1 MKTIF
6 ITGASS
12 GIGMAL
18 AREFSHEDVALGLI
32 ARRKDLLDSLA
43 SELAAKVCAYT
54 VDVGDFVALRVA
66 AESFIQTAGVPDVVI
81 ANAGVSS
88 GTLTS
93 EADDQATFEHI
104 IRTNVLGMVHT
115 YQPFVEAMKKRG
127 SGTLVGIS
135 SIAGFRGIPGSGA
148 YSASKAAATAY
159 LESLRIE
166 LSSSGVNVLTVCPG
180 YIKTPMT
187 DVNSFYMPFLMDAN
201 RAARS
206 IRKAIIGK
214 KRFHILPWQMSVVGL
229 FLRLMPRFIYDL
241 LMRRAPRKPRS
252 LLR

>member
-1 MKTIF
+1 MKRVF

-12 GIGMAL
+12 GIGAAL
-18 AREFSHEDVALGLI
+18 AREFSDEDVVLGLI
-32 ARRKDLLDSLA
+32 SRRIQQLDNLANDLATDVYVYAADVGDSLA
-43 SELAAKVCAYT
+43 MKS
-54 VDVGDFVALRVA
+54 A
-66 AESFIQTAGVPDVVI
+66 AEAFIQSVGVPDVVI

-93 EADDQATFEHI
+93 EAKDQVVFEQI
-104 IRTNVLGMVHT
+104 MRTNVLGMVHT
-115 YQPFVEAMKKRG
+115 YQPFVEAMKIRG

-159 LESLRIE
+159 LESLRVE

-187 DVNSFYMPFLMDAN
+187 DINPFYMPFVMDAD

-206 IRKAIIGK
+206 IRKAIIKK
-214 KRFHILPWQMSVVGL
+214 KRFHVLPWQMSLVGF
-229 FLRLMPRFIYDL
+229 FLRLMPRYLYDS
-241 LMRRAPRKPRS
+241 LMRRAPRKPKS
-252 LLR
+252 L

>member
-1 MKTIF
+1 
-6 ITGASS
+6 
-12 GIGMAL
+12 MAL
-18 AREFSHEDVALGLI
+18 AREFSDEDVVLGLI
-32 ARRKDLLDSLA
+32 SRRIEQLDNLANDLATDVYVYAADVGDSLA
-43 SELAAKVCAYT
+43 MKS
-54 VDVGDFVALRVA
+54 A
-66 AESFIQTAGVPDVVI
+66 AEAFIQSVGVPDLVI

-93 EADDQATFEHI
+93 EAKDQGVFEQI
-104 IRTNVLGMVHT
+104 MRTNVLGMVHT
-115 YQPFVEAMKKRG
+115 YQPFVEAMKIRG

-159 LESLRIE
+159 LESLRVE

-187 DVNSFYMPFLMDAN
+187 DVNPFYMPFLMDAD

-206 IRKAIIGK
+206 IRKAIIKK
-214 KRFHILPWQMSVVGL
+214 KRFHVMPWQMSLVGF
-229 FLRLMPRFIYDL
+229 FLRLIPRYLYDS

-252 LLR
+252 L

>member
-1 MKTIF
+1 MKRVF

-18 AREFSHEDVALGLI
+18 AREFSDEDVVLGLI
-32 ARRKDLLDSLA
+32 SRRIEQLDNLANDLATDVYVYAADVGDSLA
-43 SELAAKVCAYT
+43 MKS
-54 VDVGDFVALRVA
+54 A
-66 AESFIQTAGVPDVVI
+66 AEAFIQSVGVPDVVI

-93 EADDQATFEHI
+93 EAKDQVVFEQI
-104 IRTNVLGMVHT
+104 MRTNVLGMVHT
-115 YQPFVEAMKKRG
+115 YQPFVEAMKIRG

-159 LESLRIE
+159 LESLRVE

-187 DVNSFYMPFLMDAN
+187 DVNPFYMPFLMDAD

-206 IRKAIIGK
+206 IRKAIIKK
-214 KRFHILPWQMSVVGL
+214 KRFHVLPWQMSLVGF
-229 FLRLMPRFIYDL
+229 FLRLMPRYLYDS

-252 LLR
+252 L

>member
-1 MKTIF
+1 VKTIF

-18 AREFSHEDVALGLI
+18 AREFSHEDVVLGLL
-32 ARRKDLLDSLA
+32 ARRKERLDRLANDLAADVYVYAADVGDSLA
-43 SELAAKVCAYT
+43 MRS
-54 VDVGDFVALRVA
+54 A
-66 AESFIQTAGVPDVVI
+66 AEAFIQSVGIPDLVI

-93 EADDQATFEHI
+93 EPKDQVVFEQI
-104 IRTNVLGMVHT
+104 MRTNVMGMVHT
-115 YQPFVEAMKKRG
+115 YQPFVEEMKMRG

-159 LESLRIE
+159 LESLRVE
-166 LSSSGVNVLTVCPG
+166 LSSSVSVLTVCPG

-187 DVNSFYMPFLMDAN
+187 DINSFYMPFLMDAD

-206 IRKAIIGK
+206 IRKAIVKK
-214 KRFHILPWQMSVVGL
+214 KRFHVLPWQMSLVGV
-229 FLRLMPRFIYDL
+229 FLRLIPRYIYDL
-241 LMRRAPRKPRS
+241 LMRRAPRKSKS
-252 LLR
+252 L

>member
-1 MKTIF
+1 
-6 ITGASS
+6 
-12 GIGMAL
+12 MAL
-18 AREFSHEDVALGLI
+18 AREFSHEDVVLGLL
-32 ARRKDLLDSLA
+32 ARRKERLDRLANDLAADVYVYAADVGDSLA
-43 SELAAKVCAYT
+43 MRS
-54 VDVGDFVALRVA
+54 A
-66 AESFIQTAGVPDVVI
+66 AEAFIQSAGIPDLVI

-93 EADDQATFEHI
+93 DSKDQVVFEEI
-104 IRTNVLGMVHT
+104 MRTNVMGMVHT
-115 YQPFVEAMKKRG
+115 YQPFVEAMRMRG

-159 LESLRIE
+159 LESLRVE

-187 DVNSFYMPFLMDAN
+187 DVNSFYMPFLMDAA

-206 IRKAIIGK
+206 IRKAIVKK
-214 KRFHILPWQMSVVGL
+214 KRFHVLPWQMSLVGF
-229 FLRLMPRFIYDL
+229 FLRLMPRCIYDP
-241 LMRRAPRKPRS
+241 LMRRAPRKPKS
-252 LLR
+252 L

>member
-1 MKTIF
+1 MKRVF

-18 AREFSHEDVALGLI
+18 AREFSDENVVLGLI
-32 ARRKDLLDSLA
+32 SRRIEQLDNLANDLATDVYVYAADVGDSLA
-43 SELAAKVCAYT
+43 MKS
-54 VDVGDFVALRVA
+54 A
-66 AESFIQTAGVPDVVI
+66 AEAFIQSVGVPDVVI

-93 EADDQATFEHI
+93 EAKDQVVFEQI
-104 IRTNVLGMVHT
+104 MRTNVLGMVHT

-159 LESLRIE
+159 LESLRVE

-187 DVNSFYMPFLMDAN
+187 DVNPFYIPFLMDAD

-206 IRKAIIGK
+206 IRKAIIKK
-214 KRFHILPWQMSVVGL
+214 KRFHTLPWQMSLVGF
-229 FLRLMPRFIYDL
+229 FLRLMPRYLYDSA
-241 LMRRAPRKPRS
+241 MRRAPRKPKS
-252 LLR
+252 L

>member
-1 MKTIF
+1 MKRVF

-18 AREFSHEDVALGLI
+18 AREFSDEDVVLGLI
-32 ARRKDLLDSLA
+32 SRRIEQLDNLANDLATDVYVYAADVGDSLA
-43 SELAAKVCAYT
+43 MKS
-54 VDVGDFVALRVA
+54 A
-66 AESFIQTAGVPDVVI
+66 AEAFIQSVGVPDLVI

-93 EADDQATFEHI
+93 DAKDQVVFEQI
-104 IRTNVLGMVHT
+104 MRTNVLGMVHT
-115 YQPFVEAMKKRG
+115 YQPFVEAMKIRG

-148 YSASKAAATAY
+148 YSASKAAVTAY
-159 LESLRIE
+159 LESLRVE

-187 DVNSFYMPFLMDAN
+187 DVNPFYMPFLMDAD

-206 IRKAIIGK
+206 IRKAIIKK
-214 KRFHILPWQMSVVGL
+214 KRFHVLPWQMSLVGF
-229 FLRLMPRFIYDL
+229 FLRLMPRYLYDS
-241 LMRRAPRKPRS
+241 LMRRAPRKPKS
-252 LLR
+252 L

>member
-1 MKTIF
+1 M
-6 ITGASS
+6 
-12 GIGMAL
+12 
-18 AREFSHEDVALGLI
+18 
-32 ARRKDLLDSLA
+32 
-43 SELAAKVCAYT
+43 
-54 VDVGDFVALRVA
+54 
-66 AESFIQTAGVPDVVI
+66 
-81 ANAGVSS
+81 
-88 GTLTS
+88 
-93 EADDQATFEHI
+93 
-104 IRTNVLGMVHT
+104 
-115 YQPFVEAMKKRG
+115 RG

-187 DVNSFYMPFLMDAN
+187 DVNAFYMPFLMDAD

-206 IRKAIIGK
+206 IKKAIIGK
-214 KRFHILPWQMSVVGL
+214 KRFHVLPWQMSVVGF
-229 FLRLMPRFIYDL
+229 FLRLIPRVMYDF

-252 LLR
+252 L

>member
-18 AREFSHEDVALGLI
+18 AREFSREDIVLGLL
-32 ARRKDLLDSLA
+32 ARRKERLERLANDLATEVYVYVADVGDSLA
-43 SELAAKVCAYT
+43 MRS
-54 VDVGDFVALRVA
+54 A
-66 AESFIQTAGVPDVVI
+66 AEAFIQSVGIPDVVI

-93 EADDQATFEHI
+93 EAKDQVVFEQI
-104 IRTNVLGMVHT
+104 MRTNLMGMVHT
-115 YQPFVEAMKKRG
+115 YQPFVEAMKMRG

-159 LESLRIE
+159 LESLRVE
-166 LSSSGVNVLTVCPG
+166 LSSSGVNVLTICPG

-187 DVNSFYMPFLMDAN
+187 DVNSFYMPFLMDAD

-206 IRKAIIGK
+206 IRKAIIKK
-214 KRFHILPWQMSVVGL
+214 KRFHVLPWQMSLVGF
-229 FLRLMPRFIYDL
+229 FLRLIPRYIYDL
-241 LMRRAPRKPRS
+241 LMRRAPRKPKS
-252 LLR
+252 L

>member
-1 MKTIF
+1 MKRVV

-18 AREFSHEDVALGLI
+18 AREFSDEDVVLGLI
-32 ARRKDLLDSLA
+32 SRRKEQLDSLA
-43 SELAAKVCAYT
+43 SDLATDVYVYAA
-54 VDVGDFVALRVA
+54 DVGDSLAMKSA
-66 AESFIQTAGVPDVVI
+66 AEAFIQSVGVPDVVI

-93 EADDQATFEHI
+93 EAKDQVVFEQI
-104 IRTNVLGMVHT
+104 MRTNVLGMVHT
-115 YQPFVEAMKKRG
+115 YQPFVEAMKIRG
-127 SGTLVGIS
+127 SGTLVGIA

-148 YSASKAAATAY
+148 YSASKAAAIAY
-159 LESLRIE
+159 LESLRVE

-187 DVNSFYMPFLMDAN
+187 DVNPFYMPFLMDADK
-201 RAARS
+201 AARS
-206 IRKAIIGK
+206 IRKAIIKK
-214 KRFHILPWQMSVVGL
+214 KRFHVLPWQMSLVG
-229 FLRLMPRFIYDL
+229 FLLRFVPRYLYDS

-252 LLR
+252 L

>member
-1 MKTIF
+1 VKTIF

-18 AREFSHEDVALGLI
+18 AREFSHEDVVLGLL
-32 ARRKDLLDSLA
+32 ARRKERLDRLANDLAADVYVYAADVGDSLA
-43 SELAAKVCAYT
+43 MRS
-54 VDVGDFVALRVA
+54 A
-66 AESFIQTAGVPDVVI
+66 AEAFIQSAGIPDLVI

-93 EADDQATFEHI
+93 DSKDQVVFEEI
-104 IRTNVLGMVHT
+104 MRTNVMGMVHT
-115 YQPFVEAMKKRG
+115 YQPFVEAMRMRG

-159 LESLRIE
+159 LESLRVE

-187 DVNSFYMPFLMDAN
+187 DVNSFYMPFLMDAD

-206 IRKAIIGK
+206 IRKAIVKK
-214 KRFHILPWQMSVVGL
+214 KRFHVLPWQMSLVGF
-229 FLRLMPRFIYDL
+229 FLRLMPRCIYDP
-241 LMRRAPRKPRS
+241 LMRRAPRKPKS
-252 LLR
+252 L

>member
-1 MKTIF
+1 MKRVF

-18 AREFSHEDVALGLI
+18 AREFSDEDVVLGLI
-32 ARRKDLLDSLA
+32 SRRIEQLDNLANDLATDVYVYAADVGDSLA
-43 SELAAKVCAYT
+43 MKS
-54 VDVGDFVALRVA
+54 A
-66 AESFIQTAGVPDVVI
+66 AEAFIQSVGVPDLVI

-93 EADDQATFEHI
+93 EAKDQVVFEQI
-104 IRTNVLGMVHT
+104 MRTNVLGMVHT
-115 YQPFVEAMKKRG
+115 YQPFVEAMKIRG

-159 LESLRIE
+159 LESLRVE

-187 DVNSFYMPFLMDAN
+187 DVNPFYMPFLMDAD

-206 IRKAIIGK
+206 IRKAIIKK
-214 KRFHILPWQMSVVGL
+214 KRFHVLPWQMSLVGF
-229 FLRLMPRFIYDL
+229 FLRLMPRYLYDS
-241 LMRRAPRKPRS
+241 LMRRAPRKPKS
-252 LLR
+252 L

>member
-1 MKTIF
+1 
-6 ITGASS
+6 
-12 GIGMAL
+12 MAL
-18 AREFSHEDVALGLI
+18 AREFSDEDVVLGLI
-32 ARRKDLLDSLA
+32 SRRIEQLDNLANDLATDVYVYAADVGDSLA
-43 SELAAKVCAYT
+43 MKS
-54 VDVGDFVALRVA
+54 A
-66 AESFIQTAGVPDVVI
+66 AEAFIQSVGVPDLVI

-93 EADDQATFEHI
+93 EAKDQVVFEQI
-104 IRTNVLGMVHT
+104 MRTNVLGMVHT
-115 YQPFVEAMKKRG
+115 YQPFVEAMKIRG

-159 LESLRIE
+159 LESLRVE

-187 DVNSFYMPFLMDAN
+187 DVNPFYMPFLMDAD

-206 IRKAIIGK
+206 IRKAIIKK
-214 KRFHILPWQMSVVGL
+214 KRFHVLPWQMSLVGF
-229 FLRLMPRFIYDL
+229 FLRLLPRYLYDS
-241 LMRRAPRKPRS
+241 LMRRAPRKPKS
-252 LLR
+252 L

>member
-1 MKTIF
+1 MKRVF

-12 GIGMAL
+12 GIGAAL
-18 AREFSHEDVALGLI
+18 AREFSDEDVVLGLI
-32 ARRKDLLDSLA
+32 SRRIEQLDNLANDLATDVYVYAADVGDSLA
-43 SELAAKVCAYT
+43 MKS
-54 VDVGDFVALRVA
+54 A
-66 AESFIQTAGVPDVVI
+66 AEAFIQSVGVPDVVI

-93 EADDQATFEHI
+93 EAKDQVVFEQI
-104 IRTNVLGMVHT
+104 MRTNVLGMVHT
-115 YQPFVEAMKKRG
+115 YQPFVEAMKIRG

-148 YSASKAAATAY
+148 YSASKAAAIAY
-159 LESLRIE
+159 LESLRVE

-187 DVNSFYMPFLMDAN
+187 DVNPFYMPFLMDAD

-206 IRKAIIGK
+206 IRKAIIKK
-214 KRFHILPWQMSVVGL
+214 KRFHVLPWQMSLVGF
-229 FLRLMPRFIYDL
+229 FLRLMPRYLYDS
-241 LMRRAPRKPRS
+241 LMRRAPRKPKS
-252 LLR
+252 L

>member
-1 MKTIF
+1 MKRVF

-12 GIGMAL
+12 GVGMAL
-18 AREFSHEDVALGLI
+18 AREFSDEDVVLGLI
-32 ARRKDLLDSLA
+32 SRRIEQLDNLANDLATDVYVYAADVGDSLA
-43 SELAAKVCAYT
+43 MKS
-54 VDVGDFVALRVA
+54 A
-66 AESFIQTAGVPDVVI
+66 AEAFIQSVGVPDVVI

-93 EADDQATFEHI
+93 EAKDQVVFEQI
-104 IRTNVLGMVHT
+104 MRTNVLGMVHT

-159 LESLRIE
+159 LESLRVE

-187 DVNSFYMPFLMDAN
+187 DVNPFYMPFLMDAD

-206 IRKAIIGK
+206 IRKAIIKK
-214 KRFHILPWQMSVVGL
+214 KRFHVLPWQMSLVGF
-229 FLRLMPRFIYDL
+229 FLRLMPRYLYDS
-241 LMRRAPRKPRS
+241 LMRRAPRKPKS
-252 LLR
+252 L

>member
-1 MKTIF
+1 VKRVF

-12 GIGMAL
+12 GIGAAL
-18 AREFSHEDVALGLI
+18 AREFSDEDVVLGLI
-32 ARRKDLLDSLA
+32 SRRIEQLDNLANDLATDVYVYAADVGDSLA
-43 SELAAKVCAYT
+43 MKS
-54 VDVGDFVALRVA
+54 A
-66 AESFIQTAGVPDVVI
+66 AEAFIQSVGVPDVVI

-93 EADDQATFEHI
+93 EAKDQVVFEQI
-104 IRTNVLGMVHT
+104 MRTNVLGMVHT
-115 YQPFVEAMKKRG
+115 YQPFVEAMKIRG
-127 SGTLVGIS
+127 SGTLVGIA

-159 LESLRIE
+159 LESLRVE

-187 DVNSFYMPFLMDAN
+187 DVNPFYMPFLMDAD

-206 IRKAIIGK
+206 IRKAIIKK
-214 KRFHILPWQMSVVGL
+214 KRFHVLPWQMSLVG
-229 FLRLMPRFIYDL
+229 FLLRFVPRYLYDS

-252 LLR
+252 L

>member
-1 MKTIF
+1 MKRVF

-18 AREFSHEDVALGLI
+18 AREFSDEDVVLGLI
-32 ARRKDLLDSLA
+32 SRRKEELDSLA
-43 SELAAKVCAYT
+43 NDLATDVYVYAA
-54 VDVGDFVALRVA
+54 DVGDSLAMKSA
-66 AESFIQTAGVPDVVI
+66 AEAFIQSVGVPDVVI

-93 EADDQATFEHI
+93 EAKDQVVFEQI
-104 IRTNVLGMVHT
+104 MRTNVMGMVHT
-115 YQPFVEAMKKRG
+115 YQPFVEAMRMRG

-159 LESLRIE
+159 LESLRVE

-187 DVNSFYMPFLMDAN
+187 DVNPFYMPFLMDAD

-206 IRKAIIGK
+206 IRKAIIKK
-214 KRFHILPWQMSVVGL
+214 KRFHVLPWQMSLVGF
-229 FLRLMPRFIYDL
+229 FLRLMPRYLYDS
-241 LMRRAPRKPRS
+241 LMRRAPRKPKS
-252 LLR
+252 L

>member
-1 MKTIF
+1 
-6 ITGASS
+6 
-12 GIGMAL
+12 MAL
-18 AREFSHEDVALGLI
+18 AREFSHEDVVLGLL
-32 ARRKDLLDSLA
+32 ARRKERLDRLANDLAADVYVYAADVDDSLTMR
-43 SELAAKVCAYT
+43 S
-54 VDVGDFVALRVA
+54 A
-66 AESFIQTAGVPDVVI
+66 AEAFIQSAGIPDLVI

-93 EADDQATFEHI
+93 ESKDQVVFEQI
-104 IRTNVLGMVHT
+104 MRTNVMGMVHT
-115 YQPFVEAMKKRG
+115 YQPFVEAMRMRG

-159 LESLRIE
+159 LESLRVE

-187 DVNSFYMPFLMDAN
+187 DVNSFYMPFLMDAA

-206 IRKAIIGK
+206 IRKAIVKK
-214 KRFHILPWQMSVVGL
+214 KRFHVLPWQMSLVGF
-229 FLRLMPRFIYDL
+229 FLRLIPRCIYDP
-241 LMRRAPRKPRS
+241 LMRRAPRKPKS
-252 LLR
+252 L

>member
-1 MKTIF
+1 
-6 ITGASS
+6 
-12 GIGMAL
+12 MAL
-18 AREFSHEDVALGLI
+18 AREFSDEDVVLGLI
-32 ARRKDLLDSLA
+32 SRRIEQLDNLANDLATDVYVYAADVGDSLA
-43 SELAAKVCAYT
+43 MKS
-54 VDVGDFVALRVA
+54 A
-66 AESFIQTAGVPDVVI
+66 AEAFIQSVGVPDVVI

-93 EADDQATFEHI
+93 EAKDQVVFEQI
-104 IRTNVLGMVHT
+104 MRTNVLGMVHT
-115 YQPFVEAMKKRG
+115 YQPFVEAMKIRG

-159 LESLRIE
+159 LESLRVE

-187 DVNSFYMPFLMDAN
+187 DVNPFYMPFLMDAD

-206 IRKAIIGK
+206 IRKAIIKK
-214 KRFHILPWQMSVVGL
+214 KRFHVLPWQMSLVGF
-229 FLRLMPRFIYDL
+229 FLRLMPRYLYDS
-241 LMRRAPRKPRS
+241 LMRRAPRKPKS
-252 LLR
+252 L

>member
-1 MKTIF
+1 
-6 ITGASS
+6 
-12 GIGMAL
+12 MAL
-18 AREFSHEDVALGLI
+18 AREFSDEDVVLGLI
-32 ARRKDLLDSLA
+32 SRRIEQLDNLANDLATDVYVYAADVGDSLA
-43 SELAAKVCAYT
+43 MKS
-54 VDVGDFVALRVA
+54 A
-66 AESFIQTAGVPDVVI
+66 AEAFIQSVGVPDVVI

-93 EADDQATFEHI
+93 EAKDQGVFEQI
-104 IRTNVLGMVHT
+104 MRTNVLGMVHT
-115 YQPFVEAMKKRG
+115 YQPFVEAMKIRG

-159 LESLRIE
+159 LESLRVE

-187 DVNSFYMPFLMDAN
+187 DVNPFYMPFLMDAD

-206 IRKAIIGK
+206 IRKAIIKK
-214 KRFHILPWQMSVVGL
+214 KRFHVMPWQMSLVGF
-229 FLRLMPRFIYDL
+229 FLRLIPRYLYDS

-252 LLR
+252 L

>member
-1 MKTIF
+1 
-6 ITGASS
+6 
-12 GIGMAL
+12 MAL
-18 AREFSHEDVALGLI
+18 AREFSDEDVVLGLI
-32 ARRKDLLDSLA
+32 SRRIEQLDNLANDLATDVYVYAADVGDSLA
-43 SELAAKVCAYT
+43 MKS
-54 VDVGDFVALRVA
+54 A
-66 AESFIQTAGVPDVVI
+66 AEAFIQSVGVPDLVI

-93 EADDQATFEHI
+93 EAKDQVVFEQI
-104 IRTNVLGMVHT
+104 MRTNVLGMVHT
-115 YQPFVEAMKKRG
+115 YQPFVEAMKIRG

-159 LESLRIE
+159 LESLRVE

-187 DVNSFYMPFLMDAN
+187 DVNPFYMPFLMDAD

-206 IRKAIIGK
+206 IRKAIIKK
-214 KRFHILPWQMSVVGL
+214 KRFHVLPWQMSLVGF
-229 FLRLMPRFIYDL
+229 FLRVMPRYLYDS
-241 LMRRAPRKPRS
+241 LMRRAPRKPKS
-252 LLR
+252 L

>member
-1 MKTIF
+1 MKRVF

-18 AREFSHEDVALGLI
+18 AREFSDEDVVLGLI
-32 ARRKDLLDSLA
+32 SRRIEQLDNLANDLATDVYVYAADVGDSLA
-43 SELAAKVCAYT
+43 MKS
-54 VDVGDFVALRVA
+54 A
-66 AESFIQTAGVPDVVI
+66 AEAFIQSVGVPDLVI

-93 EADDQATFEHI
+93 EAKDQVVFEQI
-104 IRTNVLGMVHT
+104 MRTNVLGMVHT
-115 YQPFVEAMKKRG
+115 YQPFVEAMKIRG

-148 YSASKAAATAY
+148 YSASKAAVTAY
-159 LESLRIE
+159 LESLRVE

-187 DVNSFYMPFLMDAN
+187 DVNPFYMPFLMDAD

-206 IRKAIIGK
+206 IRKAIIKK
-214 KRFHILPWQMSVVGL
+214 KRFHVLPWQMSLVGF
-229 FLRLMPRFIYDL
+229 FLRLMPRYLYDS
-241 LMRRAPRKPRS
+241 LMRRAPRKPKS
-252 LLR
+252 L

>member
-1 MKTIF
+1 MKRVF

-18 AREFSHEDVALGLI
+18 AREFSDKDVVLGLI
-32 ARRKDLLDSLA
+32 SRRKEELDSLA
-43 SELAAKVCAYT
+43 NDLATDVYVYAA
-54 VDVGDFVALRVA
+54 DVGDSLAMKSA
-66 AESFIQTAGVPDVVI
+66 AEAFIQSAGVPDVVV

-93 EADDQATFEHI
+93 EAKDQVVFERI
-104 IRTNVLGMVHT
+104 MRTNVLGMVHT
-115 YQPFVEAMKKRG
+115 YQPFVEAMKMRG
-127 SGTLVGIS
+127 SGSLVGIS

-180 YIKTPMT
+180 YIKAPMT
-187 DVNSFYMPFLMDAN
+187 DVNPFYMPFLMDAD

-206 IRKAIIGK
+206 IRKAIVKK
-214 KRFHILPWQMSVVGL
+214 KRFHVLPWQMSLVGF
-229 FLRLMPRFIYDL
+229 FLRLMPRYLYDS
-241 LMRRAPRKPRS
+241 LMRRAPRKPKS
-252 LLR
+252 L

>member
-1 MKTIF
+1 MKRVF

-18 AREFSHEDVALGLI
+18 AREFADEDVVLGLI
-32 ARRKDLLDSLA
+32 SRRIEQLDNLANDLATDVYVYAADVGDSLA
-43 SELAAKVCAYT
+43 MKS
-54 VDVGDFVALRVA
+54 A
-66 AESFIQTAGVPDVVI
+66 AEAFIQSVGVPDVVI

-93 EADDQATFEHI
+93 EAKDQVVFEQI
-104 IRTNVLGMVHT
+104 MRTNVLGMVHT
-115 YQPFVEAMKKRG
+115 YQPFVEAMKIRG

-159 LESLRIE
+159 LESLRVE

-187 DVNSFYMPFLMDAN
+187 DVNPFYMPFLMDAD

-206 IRKAIIGK
+206 IRKAIVKK
-214 KRFHILPWQMSVVGL
+214 KRFHVLPWQMSLVGF
-229 FLRLMPRFIYDL
+229 FLRLIPRCIYDP
-241 LMRRAPRKPRS
+241 LMRRAPRKPKS
-252 LLR
+252 L

>member
-1 MKTIF
+1 VKRVF

-12 GIGMAL
+12 GIGAAL
-18 AREFSHEDVALGLI
+18 AREFSDEDVVLGLI
-32 ARRKDLLDSLA
+32 SRRIEQLDNLANDLATDVYVYAADVGDSLA
-43 SELAAKVCAYT
+43 MKS
-54 VDVGDFVALRVA
+54 A
-66 AESFIQTAGVPDVVI
+66 AEAFIQSVGVPDVVI

-93 EADDQATFEHI
+93 EAKDQVVFEQI
-104 IRTNVLGMVHT
+104 MRTNVLGMVHT
-115 YQPFVEAMKKRG
+115 YQPFVEAMKIRG
-127 SGTLVGIS
+127 SGTLVGIA

-148 YSASKAAATAY
+148 YSASKAAAIAY
-159 LESLRIE
+159 LESLRVE

-187 DVNSFYMPFLMDAN
+187 DVNPFYMPFLMDAD

-206 IRKAIIGK
+206 IRKAIIKK
-214 KRFHILPWQMSVVGL
+214 KRFHVLPWQMSLVG
-229 FLRLMPRFIYDL
+229 FLLRFVPRYLYDS

-252 LLR
+252 L

>member
-1 MKTIF
+1 MKRVF

-12 GIGMAL
+12 GIGAAL
-18 AREFSHEDVALGLI
+18 AREFSDEDVVLGLI
-32 ARRKDLLDSLA
+32 SRRIEQLDNLANDLATDVYVYAADVGDSLA
-43 SELAAKVCAYT
+43 MKS
-54 VDVGDFVALRVA
+54 A
-66 AESFIQTAGVPDVVI
+66 AEAFIQSVGVPDVVI

-93 EADDQATFEHI
+93 EAKDQVVFEQI
-104 IRTNVLGMVHT
+104 MRTNVLGMVHT
-115 YQPFVEAMKKRG
+115 YQPFVEAMKIRG

-159 LESLRIE
+159 LESLRVE

-187 DVNSFYMPFLMDAN
+187 DINPFYMPFLMDAD

-206 IRKAIIGK
+206 IRKAIIKK
-214 KRFHILPWQMSVVGL
+214 KRFHVLPWQMSLVGF
-229 FLRLMPRFIYDL
+229 FLRLMPRYLYDS
-241 LMRRAPRKPRS
+241 LMRRAPRKPKS
-252 LLR
+252 L

>member
-1 MKTIF
+1 MKRVF

-18 AREFSHEDVALGLI
+18 AREFSDEDVVLGLI
-32 ARRKDLLDSLA
+32 SRRIEQLDNLANDLATDVYVYAADVGDSLA
-43 SELAAKVCAYT
+43 TKS
-54 VDVGDFVALRVA
+54 A
-66 AESFIQTAGVPDVVI
+66 AEAFIQSVGVPDVVI

-93 EADDQATFEHI
+93 EAKDQVVFEQI
-104 IRTNVLGMVHT
+104 MRTNVLGMVHT
-115 YQPFVEAMKKRG
+115 YQPFVEAMKIRG

-148 YSASKAAATAY
+148 YSASKAAAIAY
-159 LESLRIE
+159 LESLRVE

-180 YIKTPMT
+180 YIKTPMN
-187 DVNSFYMPFLMDAN
+187 DVNPFYMPFLMDAD

-206 IRKAIIGK
+206 IRKAIIKK
-214 KRFHILPWQMSVVGL
+214 KRFHVMPWQMSLVGF
-229 FLRLMPRFIYDL
+229 FLRLIPRYLYDS

-252 LLR
+252 L

>member
-1 MKTIF
+1 
-6 ITGASS
+6 
-12 GIGMAL
+12 MAL
-18 AREFSHEDVALGLI
+18 AREFSDEDVVLGLI
-32 ARRKDLLDSLA
+32 SRRIEQLDNLANDLATDVYVYAADVGDSLA
-43 SELAAKVCAYT
+43 MKS
-54 VDVGDFVALRVA
+54 A
-66 AESFIQTAGVPDVVI
+66 AEAFIQSVGVPDLVI

-93 EADDQATFEHI
+93 EAKDQVVFEQI
-104 IRTNVLGMVHT
+104 MRTNVMGMVHT
-115 YQPFVEAMKKRG
+115 YQPFVEAMRMRG

-159 LESLRIE
+159 LESLRVE

-187 DVNSFYMPFLMDAN
+187 DVNPFYMPFLMDAD

-206 IRKAIIGK
+206 IRKAIIKK
-214 KRFHILPWQMSVVGL
+214 KRFHVLPWQMSLVGF
-229 FLRLMPRFIYDL
+229 FLRLMPRYLYDS
-241 LMRRAPRKPRS
+241 LMRRAPRKPKS
-252 LLR
+252 L

>member
-1 MKTIF
+1 VKRVF

-12 GIGMAL
+12 GIGAAL
-18 AREFSHEDVALGLI
+18 AREFSDEDVVLGLI
-32 ARRKDLLDSLA
+32 SRRIEQLDNLANDLATDVYVYAADVGDSLA
-43 SELAAKVCAYT
+43 MKS
-54 VDVGDFVALRVA
+54 A
-66 AESFIQTAGVPDVVI
+66 AEAFIQSVGVPDLVI

-93 EADDQATFEHI
+93 EAKDQVVFEQI
-104 IRTNVLGMVHT
+104 MRTNVLGMVHT
-115 YQPFVEAMKKRG
+115 YQPFVEAMKIRG

-159 LESLRIE
+159 LESLRVE

-187 DVNSFYMPFLMDAN
+187 DVNPFYMPFLMDAD

-206 IRKAIIGK
+206 IRKAIIKK
-214 KRFHILPWQMSVVGL
+214 KRFHVLPWQMSLVGF
-229 FLRLMPRFIYDL
+229 FLRLMPRYLYDS
-241 LMRRAPRKPRS
+241 LMRRAPRKPKS
-252 LLR
+252 L

>member
-1 MKTIF
+1 
-6 ITGASS
+6 
-12 GIGMAL
+12 MAL
-18 AREFSHEDVALGLI
+18 AREFSDEDVVLGLI
-32 ARRKDLLDSLA
+32 SRRIEQLDNLANDLATDVYVYAADVGDSLA
-43 SELAAKVCAYT
+43 MKS
-54 VDVGDFVALRVA
+54 A
-66 AESFIQTAGVPDVVI
+66 AEAFIQSVGVPDVVI

-93 EADDQATFEHI
+93 EAKDQVVFEQI
-104 IRTNVLGMVHT
+104 MRTNVLGMVHT
-115 YQPFVEAMKKRG
+115 YQPFVEAMKIRG

-159 LESLRIE
+159 LESLRVE

-187 DVNSFYMPFLMDAN
+187 DVNPFYMPFLMDAD

-206 IRKAIIGK
+206 IRKAIIKK
-214 KRFHILPWQMSVVGL
+214 KRFHVMPWQMSLVGF
-229 FLRLMPRFIYDL
+229 FLRLIPRYLYDS

-252 LLR
+252 L